1 MKKSFV
7 LLLTL
12 VLLISGTAYYA
23 QSELLQEKDKVH
35 FEENVIYGDKSV
47 VDGVTVEMNSRYDYN
62 LCWNT
67 LYEIGAKPKEETE
80 YSFYPWGNYESEYE
94 HSGSIDFVI
103 DSSDTMTRNDY
114 DDGTNFYGLNM
125 AMKELYD
132 MTAPGTENSTTVYL
146 KDYADYYT
154 FGLNLQLPYE
164 IGEPNGTYYQ
174 YSYLWKHEL
183 REEIEN
189 LEETGANKGELK
201 LLKAYLDDI
210 EAFQEFFKIPVLDTE
225 VYTLAMAKDE
235 SGNIIG
241 MADSH
246 IHGGSG
252 SGEID
257 IPDAPSVPGADSYSF
272 RVFSAFDDG
281 DCYMTFDPHTS
292 NDNLVDIS
300 QIPGG
305 YGIYHFTYNEKKG
318 TLNLDDLKLVY
329 ALDANTQWDS
339 MVMDDSGENI
349 LLFTYD
355 NFNDGNYYLSVI
367 DRETMTLVDTFLL
380 GDTEYG
386 LSYWIY
392 EDYLV
397 VSNENLMVFPMDENG
412 HYFQAWAV
420 NKEKINALVKE
431 EETEYQNDIL
441 SWNSQ
446 FDWNGK
452 TLLIANS
459 VAYEDEGFVVQR
471 SKCDFFVA
479 AVDETGLQYYAE
491 YYSSLATSDVTY
503 NPCQLHDVGEIPVI
517 VRWN

>member
-7 LLLTL
+7 LLLAL
-12 VLLISGTAYYA
+12 VILVSGTAYYA

-47 VDGVTVEMNSRYDYN
+47 VDGVTVETNSRYDYN
-62 LCWNT
+62 LFWNT
-67 LYEIGAKPKEETE
+67 LYQIGDKPKEETE
-80 YSFYPWGNYESEYE
+80 YSFYPWGNYEGDYE
-94 HSGSIDFVI
+94 NSGYIDFSIDCT
-103 DSSDTMTRNDY
+103 DTMSHDY
-114 DDGTNFYGLNM
+114 DDETEFYGLDA
-125 AMKELYD
+125 AMKELYEE
-132 MTAPGTENSTTVYL
+132 TAPGTENSTTVYL
-146 KDYADYYT
+146 KDYVDYYS
-154 FGLNLQLPYE
+154 FGLVVQLPYKTG
-164 IGEPNGTYYQ
+164 GEYGTYYE
-174 YSYLWKHEL
+174 YSYLFEEDLRSEL
-183 REEIEN
+183 EASWRSEEEIKKWKE
-189 LEETGANKGELK
+189 
-201 LLKAYLDDI
+201 YLADI

-225 VYTLAMAKDE
+225 VYTLAIAKDE
-235 SGNIIG
+235 SGNVIG
-241 MADSH
+241 NATSH
-246 IHGGSG
+246 MYGGSG
-252 SGEID
+252 TGEID
-257 IPDAPSVPGADSYSF
+257 IPDAPNVPGADSYNF

-305 YGIYHFTYNEKKG
+305 YGIYHFTYDEKKG
-318 TLNLDDLKLVY
+318 TLNLGDLKMVY
-329 ALDANTQWDS
+329 PLDANTQWDS

-355 NFNDGNYYLSVI
+355 DGNYYLSVI

-392 EDYLV
+392 KDYLV

-412 HYFQAWAV
+412 HYYQAWAV
-420 NKEKINALVKE
+420 NKEKINTMAKVK
-431 EETEYQNDIL
+431 ETEYQNDIL

-459 VAYEDEGFVVQR
+459 VVYEEEGFVVQR

-479 AVDETGLQYYAE
+479 AVDETGLLYYAE

-503 NPCQLHDVGEIPVI
+503 NPCQLHDIGETPMS
-517 VRWN
+517 VRWK